1 MEWFFVS
8 AAISCLFFA
17 ASTAGHWPAESLW
30 ILLFLVI
37 VPVYKFLNQVL
48 PPRILRAKLQLNLHF
63 WQLKKNKILSQEIQD
78 LKIEN
83 MGLKEEIQ
91 GLHKIWMDKQAPA
104 EATQVKKEKK
114 KPLQLPYNGYL
125 KDFRFGLGE
134 DFEIKDVTSLPDRE
148 KSSPAHSSQVIDENT
163 ASL

>member
-8 AAISCLFFA
+8 AAIACLFFA
-17 ASTAGHWPAESLW
+17 ASTAGKWPAESLW
-30 ILLFLVI
+30 ILVFLVI
-37 VPVYKFLNQVL
+37 IPVYKFLRQVL
-48 PPRILRAKLQLNLHF
+48 PGTFLRFKLQLNLHI

-78 LKIEN
+78 LKTEN
-83 MGLKEEIQ
+83 LGLKEEIQ
-91 GLHKIWMDKQAPA
+91 GLHKIWMDKQTPA

-134 DFEIKDVTSLPDRE
+134 DFEIKDVTPLADKE
-148 KSSPAHSSQVIDENT
+148 KSTPAYSQTMDENS